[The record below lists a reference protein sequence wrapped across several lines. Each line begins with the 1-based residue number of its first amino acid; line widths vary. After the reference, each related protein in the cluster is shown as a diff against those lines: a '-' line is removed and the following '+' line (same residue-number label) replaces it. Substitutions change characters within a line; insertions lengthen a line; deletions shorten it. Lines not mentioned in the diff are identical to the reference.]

1 MLNHNQKYIIRKNKD
16 NSVKLMYQSLPKN
29 LRTDIPNVVGM
40 NVEDAIFLIKNKNP
54 HLIIEKR

>member
-1 MLNHNQKYIIRKNKD
+1 
-16 NSVKLMYQSLPKN
+16 MYQSLPKN